1 MCGVSM
7 VVATLSVFAA
17 LALASDFARCEQML
31 REQPLERACA
41 ECFWKAAGTEHRTNA
56 LQRLQRAQELHPD
69 SGWLTFYLAELHL
82 GEQRDEAFGLYQ
94 ASVKKFERLSDQV
107 GVAEARL
114 RITDIL
120 FELNRDE
127 SWREAARAVG
137 AARASGDALL
147 IARALLKEGELVQRT
162 GERLG
167 RGLLLLHEAHDLLF
181 PNGPYALQ
189 RRVIGGLGKM
199 SYDLGRYDEARS
211 YYDQLKELARVNR
224 DDQIAVIAA
233 YNSLN
238 ARRKQMEELPEPTRL
253 PEFTVAAK
261 ELVALADG
269 TRQHSHQSM
278 AYRTLGDLLWP
289 VASTRADAE
298 AHYRTAL
305 RHARQSQDPPELT
318 SALWAL
324 GRVLAE
330 TQPVESRRLIDEALA
345 RAVDSGSATTSA
357 YAWREQMRLAW
368 KTLPREQASRESL
381 KALDA
386 IEALRRLQGP
396 GEARAAVLGA
406 WTPDYHWLI
415 GALLESANAR
425 RADVALAFSVAE
437 RMRARLLLDALMREP
452 QRGSADLAA
461 ASARQRL
468 LGEISMIQRQL
479 LDPRMQ
485 AATRKTAEARLE
497 RLEREEESLRG
508 EFEQSG
514 GVSAAEVMG
523 VASLDQ
529 IERAL
534 GADEAILSFS
544 IGVGRNFYGEF
555 AGGAWLLV
563 TTTSGTRVIGLPDR
577 PALYGVLSVFQ
588 GLSDRS
594 STESAF
600 ASSKLYEMIL
610 GAAVRSLPPTVRRLI
625 IVPDGPL
632 HHLSFAALFP
642 TPASAPLGATHEIVV
657 APSAS
662 VWLRLRQGREQ
673 SVPAAALVIADPSL
687 PSGFDAAAIAQ
698 ERDWPSSMVQIGRL
712 PYSRAEGRAVVSHLA
727 GESRLLT
734 DAAATEAAVKSARL
748 DRFGVVHFAP
758 HAFVDDGRPARS
770 ALVLASDTATDDGL
784 LQAREIADLPLRGR
798 IVVLSACRSATG
810 AVLAGEGVMGLSRSF
825 FEAGARVVVG
835 ALWAVRDDHA
845 AMFFDRFYERLS
857 RGRSVG
863 AAMHETRQ
871 DAIERGMPMST
882 WSSFVVIGDDSVV
895 VSPSSKDARG
905 AWSPLLLAV
914 MSAILLAAM
923 VALMLWRMRRR
934 A

>member
-1 MCGVSM
+1 MCGVSV
-7 VVATLSVFAA
+7 VVATLGVSAAFVFG
-17 LALASDFARCEQML
+17 SGFDRCEQML
-31 REQPLERACA
+31 RERPLERSGA
-41 ECFWKAAGTEHRTNA
+41 ECFWKAASAEPRNEA
-56 LQRLQRAQELHPD
+56 LQRMQRAQQLHPD
-69 SGWLTFYLAELHL
+69 SGWVTFYLAELHL
-82 GEQRDEAFGLYQ
+82 GERRDEAFVLYQ
-94 ASVKKFERLSDQV
+94 ASVKKFERLSDQI
-107 GVAEARL
+107 GMAEARL

-120 FELNRDE
+120 FESNREE
-127 SWREAARAVG
+127 SWREADRALG

-147 IARALLKEGELVQRT
+147 IARALLKEGDLVQRT

-167 RGLLLLHEAHDLLF
+167 RGLLLLHEAHELVF
-181 PNGPYALQ
+181 PDGPYALQ
-189 RRVIGGLGKM
+189 RRVLGGLGKM
-199 SYDLGRYDEARS
+199 SYDLGRYEEARS

-224 DDQIAVIAA
+224 DDALAVIGA
-233 YNSLN
+233 YSSLA

-253 PEFTVAAK
+253 PEFTIAAK

-278 AYRTLGDLLWP
+278 AHRTLGDLLWP
-289 VASTRADAE
+289 VAATRADAE

-305 RHARQSQDPPELT
+305 RHARQLQDPSELT
-318 SALWAL
+318 SALWTL
-324 GRVLAE
+324 GRALVE
-330 TQPVESRRLIDEALA
+330 TQPLESRRLIDEALV
-345 RAVDSGSATTSA
+345 RAVDSGNATTSA
-357 YAWREQMRLAW
+357 YAWRQQMRLAW
-368 KTLPREQASRESL
+368 KTFPREQAARESL

-386 IEALRRLQGP
+386 IEAQRRLQGP

-415 GALLESANAR
+415 GALLDSEHAG

-452 QRGSADLAA
+452 QLGSVDPAA
-461 ASARQRL
+461 ESARQRL
-468 LGEISMIQRQL
+468 LSEISVVQRQL
-479 LDPRMQ
+479 LDPRMSG
-485 AATRKTAEARLE
+485 ATRKTAEARLE
-497 RLEREEESLRG
+497 RLEREEESLGG
-508 EFEQSG
+508 ELEQG
-514 GVSAAEVMG
+514 AGVSTAAGMG

-529 IERAL
+529 LERAL

-563 TTTSGTRVIGLPDR
+563 TTRSDTRVVSLPDR
-577 PALYGVLSVFQ
+577 PTLYGVLSVFQ
-588 GLSDRS
+588 GLSNRS
-594 STESAF
+594 STESAV

-642 TPASAPLGATHEIVV
+642 TLASAPLGATYEIAV

-662 VWLRLRQGREQ
+662 VWLRLRQGREE

-698 ERDWPSSMVQIGRL
+698 ERDWPSSTLQVGRL
-712 PYSRAEGRAVVSHLA
+712 PYSRVEGRAVVSHLA

-734 DAAATEAAVKSARL
+734 DAAATESAVKSAGL
-748 DRFGVVHFAP
+748 DRFGVVHFAT

-784 LQAREIADLPLRGR
+784 LQAREIAGLPLRGR
-798 IVVLSACRSATG
+798 MVVLSACRSATG
-810 AVLAGEGVMGLSRSF
+810 AVLAGEGVMGLSRAF

-863 AAMHETRQ
+863 AAMHETRK
-871 DAIERGMPMST
+871 DAIERGLPMST

-895 VSPSSKDARG
+895 VSPLSKDARR
-905 AWSPLLLAV
+905 AWPPLLLAV
-914 MSAILLAAM
+914 MSAVLLAAI
-923 VALMLWRMRRR
+923 VPLVLWRVRRS